1 MFNVSQLYSITH
13 FLGVIFLEVYY
24 NEWAFSTINEK
35 KKRPSILRSCFL
47 RFHQRKLGFFSLQY
61 DVENFIFL
69 FKYHQLRLKH
79 LQKIACFCCNT
90 YSYRVGKLYSYIRIC
105 ICVKMLLS
113 YIFVWRKVQK
123 IWYFRETKIYQKIK
137 ENMIFSVLFTNFCK
151 TKILFFMQCRLW
163 FYLWRC

>member
-24 NEWAFSTINEK
+24 NEWAFSTIKEK
-35 KKRPSILRSCFL
+35 KKRPSILRSCL
-47 RFHQRKLGFFSLQY
+47 LHFHQRKLGFFSLQY
-61 DVENFIFL
+61 DLENFTFL

-123 IWYFRETKIYQKIK
+123 IWYFRETKIYQ
-137 ENMIFSVLFTNFCK
+137 N
-151 TKILFFMQCRLW
+151 
-163 FYLWRC
+163 